1 MVINHL
7 VGGQRGGDTVA
18 SVDNSSIGCIFTDPM
33 IINRRD
39 LFVMPDFIMGNIS
52 GESQPQSAYASLPR
66 GLQRVD
72 PVELRVVTA
81 GEKNR
86 SLTSNTGDSGYT
98 VIEEVERFRFHVD
111 IEQVRAAAAKRSPL
125 RVKQVDGSQREVQQ
139 TESDL
144 LYLDPSIVEALRLE
158 DIIDGGEPTLDCYS
172 LEMNFEEF
180 RRMVYH
186 PDQSETSASITTRD
200 QQVRSAARDPQH
212 TLRSGRSDG
221 MQSYDSEMMRS
232 AEATVSLRRSAASS
246 DSRAAAED
254 AWKAS
259 PTGALREEQLAW
271 RTVWGSLLLTSRSE
285 VAGDLVGSLLV
296 LTTAISLL
304 GLCNAAIDGV
314 FHGAQPIARTFLR
327 SHKALPA
334 MGIPWRRLMHHRKS
348 SIPSLSI
355 LVILH
360 TVLQSV
366 YIARYNRSQY
376 SWLGYAE

>member
-1 MVINHL
+1 MMMNHL
-7 VGGQRGGDTVA
+7 VGRKLRGGDTVA
-18 SVDNSSIGCIFTDPM
+18 SVDNSTIGCIFTDPM

-39 LFVMPDFIMGNIS
+39 LFVMPHFIMGNIS
-52 GESQPQSAYASLPR
+52 GESQPQSGHASLPR

-72 PVELRVVTA
+72 PVELRVVVTA
-81 GEKNR
+81 GEKNS
-86 SLTSNTGDSGYT
+86 SLTSNTGDRGYT
-98 VIEEVERFRFHVD
+98 VVEEVERFRFHVD

-139 TESDL
+139 AESDL
-144 LYLDPSIVEALRLE
+144 LYLDPSIIEALRLE
-158 DIIDGGEPTLDCYS
+158 DILDGGEPRLDCYS

-180 RRMVYH
+180 QRKVYH
-186 PDQSETSASITTRD
+186 PDQSEI
-200 QQVRSAARDPQH
+200 VRSATEDPH
-212 TLRSGRSDG
+212 HILRSRRKDG

-246 DSRAAAED
+246 GRRAAAED
-254 AWKAS
+254 ASKAA
-259 PTGALREEQLAW
+259 PTGALRGKQLAW

-304 GLCNAAIDGV
+304 GLCNATIDGV
-314 FHGAQPIARTFLR
+314 FHGAQPLARTFLR
-327 SHKALPA
+327 SLKALPA
-334 MGIPWRRLMHHRKS
+334 MGIPWRRLIHHRKS

-355 LVILH
+355 LVCLH
-360 TVLQSV
+360 TVLQYV
-366 YIARYNRSQY
+366 YVARYNRSQY